1 MQSGVEMKVKK
12 LEQEVAR
19 LKKDMINISVIL
31 RKMEEKYGTF

>member
-1 MQSGVEMKVKK
+1 MQSGIEKRLDKMQ
-12 LEQEVAR
+12 QEIQK